1 MLDVRDLHAE
11 RLGGVSFALRRGEI
25 LGVGG
30 LAGQGQRDLFM
41 TLFGASKASGGEIR
55 VDGRLRRIRKPSDA
69 IRHRLGIALVP
80 EDRKTEGLM
89 LPMSVRDNLTL
100 AVLGDVSHYGVLNP
114 ATERS
119 YVRRAVQR
127 LQILTSRPTVQ
138 EVRTLSG
145 GNQQK
150 VLIGR
155 WLLAESDIL
164 LLYDITRG
172 VDVGTKHDIYE
183 LDDGADRRG
192 QVAPLLLERDRG
204 DGAALPPR
212 ARHARRPDRHGARR
226 RRSRRRGDRGRLA
239 AGARSVTTLPT
250 RTPYRR
256 RTRFGHFTIQ
266 SAPLLLALIILA
278 GMTLLYIGLFYRDLS
293 RLPGSFEW
301 TTLVNTSMPLV
312 CAAVGQSIVVLTRGI
327 DLSVGGMIDLSN
339 SIAATHMHDGAGS
352 MVAWTLLVL
361 LIGAAGG
368 LLNGVLVAYGRL
380 QPILVTLAT
389 LSIYQGLAIKVLPE
403 PGGAVPIEYTKIL
416 ANPNGPTGL
425 VFVGVMI
432 VLWLGLRRTRFG
444 IGLFAIGND
453 QEAARAHGVP
463 VLLVKVGAYVLS
475 GVFAA
480 AGGLFLAATTTAGDA
495 TSGDVFVLTSIAAV
509 VLGGISFFGGR
520 GSAIGA
526 IAGAFVLTLLINV
539 LFFAHI
545 DPLYQ
550 SFFQGLFLIVAVLLG
565 TMIRRLV
572 GLRG

>member
-1 MLDVRDLHAE
+1 M
-11 RLGGVSFALRRGEI
+11 
-25 LGVGG
+25 
-30 LAGQGQRDLFM
+30 
-41 TLFGASKASGGEIR
+41 
-55 VDGRLRRIRKPSDA
+55 
-69 IRHRLGIALVP
+69 
-80 EDRKTEGLM
+80 
-89 LPMSVRDNLTL
+89 
-100 AVLGDVSHYGVLNP
+100 
-114 ATERS
+114 
-119 YVRRAVQR
+119 
-127 LQILTSRPTVQ
+127 
-138 EVRTLSG
+138 
-145 GNQQK
+145 
-150 VLIGR
+150 
-155 WLLAESDIL
+155 
-164 LLYDITRG
+164 
-172 VDVGTKHDIYE
+172 
-183 LDDGADRRG
+183 
-192 QVAPLLLERDRG
+192 
-204 DGAALPPR
+204 
-212 ARHARRPDRHGARR
+212 
-226 RRSRRRGDRGRLA
+226 
-239 AGARSVTTLPT
+239 TTLPT
-250 RTPYRR
+250 TTPYRR

-453 QEAARAHGVP
+453 HEAARAHGVP